1 MPAAPARAYAPCV
14 QRVERPAGLRLIIA
28 YKVVKA
34 PLALLLALYLTLKT
48 PSALHVSRVLAHELS
63 EGGALLG
70 RVALWLERYVT
81 PRALSRVAA
90 VAWLDG
96 AFTALEAFLLW
107 RGHALG
113 EWVVVLG
120 LAVLLPFEAVAAAH
134 HPSAARIV
142 VLLLNAGIVLY
153 LAARRWAAYRERPA
167 R

>member
-1 MPAAPARAYAPCV
+1 V
-14 QRVERPAGLRLIIA
+14 QHVERPTGLRLIIA

-34 PLALLLALYLTLKT
+34 PLALLLALYLTWKT

-63 EGGALLG
+63 EGGAVLVKL
-70 RVALWLERYVT
+70 ALWLEKYVT

-96 AFTALEAFLLW
+96 ALTAIEAFLLW

-113 EWVVVLG
+113 EWVVVVG
-120 LAVLLPFEAVAAAH
+120 LALLLPFEVAALAH
-134 HPSAARIV
+134 RPSAIRAV

-153 LAARRWAAYRERPA
+153 LAARRWAAHRERSA